1 MIQRIQSIYLLLIGI
16 LCIACAAT
24 SVGVFTQDGVT
35 VAEMN
40 NLWLTDVEG
49 GQRSYLPWAMFT
61 LLALA
66 ATLSLVAIFLFRRR
80 MLQVRLCIFTG
91 LLLIGY
97 YIAYGVFVY
106 LIGQELSA
114 EFNLSWTTSFPAIS
128 LILTYLAFRGIMR
141 DELIVRS
148 LDRLR

>member
-1 MIQRIQSIYLLLIGI
+1 MIQRIQSVYLLLITA
-16 LCIACAAT
+16 LCIWAA
-24 SVGVFTQDGVT
+24 SAPVGVFTQDGLP

-40 NLWLTDVEG
+40 NLWLTYADGV
-49 GQRSYLPWAMFT
+49 RSYAPWAMFV

-66 ATLSLVAIFLFRRR
+66 ALLSFTAIFLFRRR

-97 YIAYGVFVY
+97 YIAYGAFIY
-106 LIGQELSA
+106 IIGQQSEAS
-114 EFNLSWTTSFPAIS
+114 FTLSWTTSFPAVS
-128 LILTYLAFRGIMR
+128 LILTYLAFRAVMR

>member
-24 SVGVFTQDGVT
+24 PVGVFTQEGVT

-40 NLWLTDVEG
+40 NLWLTDIEG
-49 GQRSYLPWAMFT
+49 VRSYAPWAMFT

-97 YIAYGVFVY
+97 YIAYGAFVY

-114 EFNLSWTTSFPAIS
+114 GFTLSWTTSFPAIS
-128 LILTYLAFRGIMR
+128 LILAYLAFRGIMR

>member
-1 MIQRIQSIYLLLIGI
+1 MIQRIQSVYLLLIAV
-16 LCIACAAT
+16 LCLAGASLAA
-24 SVGVFTQDGVT
+24 GVFTRDGNI

-40 NLWLTDVEG
+40 NLWLTTPEG
-49 GQRSYLPWAMFT
+49 DKSFAPWAM
-61 LLALA
+61 LVLLVLSGILALA
-66 ATLSLVAIFLFRRR
+66 NIFLFKRR

-97 YIAYGVFVY
+97 YIAYGAMVY
-106 LIGQELSA
+106 LIGKELNAS
-114 EFNLSWTTSFPAIS
+114 FTLSWTTSFPAIA
-128 LILTYLAFRGIMR
+128 LILDYLAFRCIMR